1 MWRGRVLSERLKL
14 SRRGALKVAGA
25 GLTGIGAGRALP
37 AAAKGTAGALRADR
51 LRVEWREAP
60 VGIDTLR
67 PRFTWEPVARDE
79 RARGL
84 AQSAWRVLVTRSRT
98 ALNAGSGDV
107 WDSGRIAGTHPAAQP
122 PAPLVLEPHRDYYW
136 SVEIWDQAGKS
147 CGRSA
152 PARFVTGLLAVDQ
165 WQAEWIAAT
174 PDRPRGS
181 HSRGNDRSPA
191 RPPEPLPIFRRAFD
205 LPGRPR
211 RAILSIAALGHGE
224 VTINGAPVTRSM
236 LNPGW
241 TDYRRNILY
250 TSHDIT
256 ALLAPG
262 ANAIGVMLGNGMYNV
277 ERVPGRYVKF
287 VDSFGQPKLI
297 ARLDVELADGR
308 MHTIVSDRD
317 WQTREGP
324 IRYSN
329 VYGGE
334 DVDGRMD
341 IPGWDRPGAADAGW
355 RTPLR
360 VEGSGGAL
368 RAQGIP
374 GIEVQRTIT
383 PVQATPLAN
392 GRIVHDFGENCSAR
406 PRAVLRGPVGSR
418 VRLRPGEALGPD
430 GAVSQ
435 RSFNASPKN
444 ETFFEYILAGRGA
457 ETFQPRFL
465 YHGFRYLE
473 AELLPPEAGGEAPR
487 IEGLEIDFVHAGLTR
502 IGSFDSSEKLFVDT
516 HRLIDQ
522 ALRSNM
528 ASVLTDCPHREKL
541 GWLEQTHLNA
551 PTILYNRDA
560 AALYEKMAIDIADAQ
575 QPDGMVP
582 GIAPEY
588 VAFLDEDGGDT
599 IWRNS
604 PEWGVAAVLSPWA
617 AYRAYGDR
625 SVLETA
631 YPAMGR
637 YMAYLATRATDGI
650 IDFGM
655 GDWYDLG
662 PNPPGESQLTSRALA
677 GTASHYQA
685 LRALADIARVTGR
698 PAAEAARWSA
708 QADAVRTAFNRR
720 FFHTDRANYDTGS
733 QCALAMPLAL
743 GMVPAGRE
751 RAVLDNLVAA
761 VRANGNGVTAG
772 DVGFRYVVDALTAWR
787 RDDVIDAMMR
797 VTDRPG
803 YGQQLRNG
811 ATALAEAWDA
821 NPTKSLNHFM
831 LGHGE
836 GWLYGA
842 LAGIRVDFAAVEP
855 QRIVTIAPRPM
866 GATRAAAAR
875 HRSVLGEIASRW
887 RKQGARL
894 VLEATIPPGPGGTV
908 IVPTTAPE
916 RVTENGKPVEGVVVP
931 GGLEVALGS
940 GRYRFEAP
948 I

>member
-1 MWRGRVLSERLKL
+1 M
-14 SRRGALKVAGA
+14 A
-25 GLTGIGAGRALP
+25 ALP
-37 AAAKGTAGALRADR
+37 AAAKVPAGALRAER

-67 PRFTWEPVARDE
+67 PRFTWEPAARAE
-79 RARGL
+79 GARGL
-84 AQSAWRVLVTRSRT
+84 AQSAWRVRVARSRAT
-98 ALNAGSGDV
+98 LAAGRGDV
-107 WDSGRIAGTHPAAQP
+107 WDSGRIADSHPAARP
-122 PAPLVLEPHRDYYW
+122 PAPLALAPHRDYFW
-136 SVEIWDQAGKS
+136 SIEIWDQAS
-147 CGRSA
+147 RSSGRSA
-152 PARFVTGLLAVDQ
+152 PARFVTGLLAADQ

-181 HSRGNDRSPA
+181 HSRGNDQSPA
-191 RPPEPLPIFRRAFD
+191 KPAEPLPIFRRAFD
-205 LPGRPR
+205 LPSRPR
-211 RAILSIAALGHGE
+211 RAILSIAALGHGD
-224 VTINGAPVTRSM
+224 VTINGAPVARSM

-241 TDYRRNILY
+241 TDYRRTILY
-250 TSHDIT
+250 TSHDVT
-256 ALLAPG
+256 ALLARGP
-262 ANAIGVMLGNGMYNV
+262 NVIGVMLGNGMYNV

-308 MHTIVSDRD
+308 MQTIVSNRD
-317 WQTREGP
+317 WRMHEGP

-334 DVDGRMD
+334 DVDGRHD
-341 IPGWDRPGAADAGW
+341 LPGWDRPGAPDAGW
-355 RTPLR
+355 RPARR
-360 VEGSGGAL
+360 VEGPGGKL

-374 GIEVQRTIT
+374 GIEVQRTIA
-383 PVQATPLAN
+383 PVRTTALAN

-406 PRAVLRGPVGSR
+406 PRVVLRGPAGSR

-430 GAVSQ
+430 GGVSQ

-444 ETFFEYILAGRGA
+444 ETRFEYVLAGRGT
-457 ETFQPRFL
+457 ETFQPRFI
-465 YHGFRYLE
+465 HQGFRYLE

-487 IEGLEIDFVHAGLTR
+487 IERIEIDFVHASLTQ

-551 PTILYNRDA
+551 PTIFYNRDA
-560 AALYEKMAIDIADAQ
+560 AALYEKMTVDIADAQ
-575 QPDGMVP
+575 QSDGMIP

-588 VAFLDEDGGDT
+588 VAFLDKGGGDT

-625 SVLETA
+625 AVLETG

-637 YMAYLATRATDGI
+637 YMAYLAGRATDGI
-650 IDFGM
+650 VDFGM

-662 PNPPGESQLTSRALA
+662 PKPPGESQLTSRALT
-677 GTASHYQA
+677 GTACRYEA
-685 LRALADIARVTGR
+685 LRALADIARVIGR
-698 PAAEAARWSA
+698 PEAEAMRWSSE
-708 QADAVRTAFNRR
+708 ADAVRDAFNRR
-720 FFHTDRANYDTGS
+720 FFRADRSSYDTGS

-743 GMVPAGRE
+743 GMVPAGQE
-751 RAVLDNLVAA
+751 RTVLDNLVAA
-761 VRANGNGVTAG
+761 VRTNGNGVTAG

-803 YGQQLRNG
+803 YGQQLQGG

-842 LAGIRVDFAAVEP
+842 LAGIRIDFAAARPE
-855 QRIVTIAPRPM
+855 RIVTIAPRPV
-866 GATRAAAAR
+866 GVTRAAAAR

-887 RKQGARL
+887 RKDGDRL
-894 VLEATIPPGPGGTV
+894 VLEAVIPPGPGGTV
-908 IVPTTAPE
+908 IVPTNAPE
-916 RVTENGKPVEGVVVP
+916 RVTESGKPVRGAIVP
-931 GGLEVALGS
+931 GGLEIVLGS

-948 I
+948 V

>member
-1 MWRGRVLSERLKL
+1 M
-14 SRRGALKVAGA
+14 
-25 GLTGIGAGRALP
+25 
-37 AAAKGTAGALRADR
+37 
-51 LRVEWREAP
+51 
-60 VGIDTLR
+60 
-67 PRFTWEPVARDE
+67 ARDQ

-84 AQSAWRVLVTRSRT
+84 AQSASRVLIARSRA
-98 ALNAGSGDV
+98 ALDAGRGEV
-107 WDSGRIAGTHPAAQP
+107 WDSGRIAGAHPAAQP
-122 PAPLVLEPHRDYYW
+122 PAPLMLEPHRDYHW
-136 SVEIWDQAGKS
+136 CVEISDQTGRS

-152 PARFVTGLLAVDQ
+152 PAHFVTGLLAADQ

-181 HSRGNDRSPA
+181 HSRGSDRSPA

-211 RAILSIAALGHGE
+211 RAILSIAALGHGD
-224 VTINGAPVTRSM
+224 VTVNGTPVTRAM

-241 TDYRRNILY
+241 TDYRHTILY

-256 ALLAPG
+256 ALLARG

-297 ARLDVELADGR
+297 ARLDMELADGSLR
-308 MHTIVSDRD
+308 TIVSDHE

-334 DVDGRMD
+334 DVDGRLE
-341 IPGWDRPGAADAGW
+341 IPGWDRPGAPGAGW
-355 RTPLR
+355 RAPLG
-360 VEGSGGAL
+360 VGGPGGTL

-374 GIEVQRTIT
+374 GIEVQRTIA
-383 PVQATPLAN
+383 PIRVTPLGN
-392 GRIVHDFGENCSAR
+392 GRIVYDFGENCSAR
-406 PRAVLRGPVGSR
+406 PRAVLHGPAGSR
-418 VRLRPGEALGPD
+418 VRLRPGEALDPD
-430 GAVSQ
+430 GGVSQ

-444 ETFFEYILAGRGA
+444 ETRFEYILAGRGA
-457 ETFQPRFL
+457 ETFQPRFI
-465 YHGFRYLE
+465 HQGFRYLE
-473 AELLPPEAGGEAPR
+473 AELLPLEGGGQAPR
-487 IEGLEIDFVHAGLTR
+487 IERIEIDFVHAGLTQV
-502 IGSFDSSEKLFVDT
+502 GSFDSSEQLFVAT
-516 HRLIDQ
+516 HHLIDQ

-588 VAFLDEDGGDT
+588 VAFLDKDGGDT

-625 SVLETA
+625 TVLERA
-631 YPAMGR
+631 YPAMVR
-637 YMAYLATRATDGI
+637 YMAYLAGRAVDGV

-662 PNPPGESQLTSRALA
+662 PKPPGESQLTSRALA
-677 GTASHYQA
+677 GTACWYES
-685 LRALADIARVTGR
+685 LRALARIARLTGR
-698 PAAEAARWSA
+698 PMADAARWTA
-708 QADAVRTAFNRR
+708 QADAVRNAFNRR
-720 FFHTDRANYDTGS
+720 FFRADRASYDTGS

-772 DVGFRYVVDALTAWR
+772 DVGFRYVIDALTTYR

-803 YGQQLRNG
+803 YGQQLQNG

-842 LAGIRVDFAAVEP
+842 LAGIRIDFAAARPE
-855 QRIVTIAPRPM
+855 RIVLIAPRPV

-875 HRSVLGEIASRW
+875 HRSVLGEVASRW
-887 RKQGARL
+887 RNDGGGL
-894 VLEATIPPGPGGTV
+894 LLEAVIPPGPGGTV

-916 RVTENGKPVEGVVVP
+916 HVTASGKPVKGVVVP
-931 GGLEVALGS
+931 GGLEVVLGS
-940 GRYRFEAP
+940 GRYQFEALV
-948 I
+948 

>member
-1 MWRGRVLSERLKL
+1 MSKSLKVGRRA
-14 SRRGALKVAGA
+14 ALKVAGA
-25 GLTGIGAGRALP
+25 GLVGV
-37 AAAKGTAGALRADR
+37 GTAGALPSAAKTQGTLRADR
-51 LRVEWREAP
+51 LRVEWRETP

-67 PRFTWEPVARDE
+67 PRFTWEPVARDPD
-79 RARGL
+79 ARRL
-84 AQSAWRVLVTRSRT
+84 AQTTWRVLVARTRAALT
-98 ALNAGSGDV
+98 AGRGDV
-107 WDSGRIAGTHPAAQP
+107 WDSGRIVGSRPAAQP
-122 PAPLVLEPHRDYYW
+122 PAPLQLDPHHDYHW
-136 SVEIWDQAGKS
+136 SVELWDQNGTS

-152 PARFVTGLLAVDQ
+152 PARFVTGLLAPDQ
-165 WQAEWIAAT
+165 WQAEWIAAQ
-174 PDRPRGS
+174 PDRPRGL

-191 RPPEPLPIFRRAFD
+191 KPPETLPIFRRAFT
-205 LPGRPR
+205 LPSRPR
-211 RAILSIAALGHGE
+211 RAILSIAALGHGD

-241 TDYRRNILY
+241 TDYRRTILY

-256 ALLAPG
+256 ALLASGP
-262 ANAIGVMLGNGMYNV
+262 NIIGVMLGNGMYNV
-277 ERVPGRYVKF
+277 ERVAGRYGKF

-308 MHTIVSDRD
+308 SFALVSDRA

-324 IRYSN
+324 IRYSS
-329 VYGGE
+329 VFGGE
-334 DVDGRMD
+334 DVDGRLD
-341 IPGWDRPGAADAGW
+341 LPGWDRAGAPDTGW
-355 RTPLR
+355 RVPLR
-360 VEGSGGAL
+360 VEGPGGML

-374 GIEVQRTIT
+374 EIEVQRTIAS
-383 PVQATPLAN
+383 VKVMPLAN

-406 PRAVLRGPVGSR
+406 PRAVLRGQAGSR
-418 VRLRPGEALGPD
+418 IRLYPGEALGPD
-430 GAVSQ
+430 GSVSQ
-435 RSFNASPKN
+435 RSFNASPTN
-444 ETFFEYILAGRGA
+444 ATYFEYVLAGRGS
-457 ETFQPRFL
+457 ETFVPRFL

-473 AELLPPEAGGEAPR
+473 AELLPPENGGEAPR
-487 IEGLEIDFVHAGLTR
+487 IERIEIDFVHAGLAQVGT
-502 IGSFDSSEKLFVDT
+502 FDSSEKLFVDT

-560 AALYEKMAIDIADAQ
+560 AALYEKMAVDIADAQ
-575 QPDGMVP
+575 QADGMVP

-588 VAFLDEDGGDT
+588 IAFLNKDGSDT

-625 SVLETA
+625 AVLA
-631 YPAMGR
+631 AGYPAMTR
-637 YMAYLATRATDGI
+637 YMAYLASRATEEI

-662 PNPPGESQLTSRALA
+662 PKPPGESQLTSRALA
-677 GTASHYQA
+677 GTACRYEA
-685 LRALADIARVTGR
+685 LRALAEVARVIGR
-698 PAAEAARWSA
+698 PASEVAAWTTK
-708 QADAVRTAFNRR
+708 ADAVRQAFNRR
-720 FFHTDRANYDTGS
+720 FFQADRASYDTGS

-772 DVGFRYVVDALTAWR
+772 DVGFRYVLDALTAHH

-803 YGQQLRNG
+803 YGQQLANG

-842 LAGIRVDFAAVEP
+842 LAGIRIDFAAADA
-855 QRIVTIAPRPM
+855 QRIVTIAPRPV

-875 HRSVLGEIASRW
+875 HRSVVGDVASRW
-887 RKQGARL
+887 HKDGDRL

-908 IVPTTAPE
+908 IVPTTAPD
-916 RVTENGKPVEGVVVP
+916 RVTESGKPMHGTPVP
-931 GGLEVALGS
+931 GGLEVVLGS
-940 GRYRFEAP
+940 GSYRFEAS

>member
-1 MWRGRVLSERLKL
+1 MKV
-14 SRRGALKVAGA
+14 SRRGALKAAGT
-25 GLTGIGAGRALP
+25 GLTGIGAALP
-37 AAAKGTAGALRADR
+37 AAAKEPAGALRADR

-67 PRFTWEPVARDE
+67 PRFTWEPMARDADARALTQSASRILVARS
-79 RARGL
+79 RA
-84 AQSAWRVLVTRSRT
+84 
-98 ALNAGSGDV
+98 ALNAERGNV
-107 WDSGRIAGTHPAAQP
+107 WDSGRVAGSRPAAQP
-122 PAPLVLEPHRDYYW
+122 PTPLALDPHRDYHW
-136 SVEIWDQAGKS
+136 TVETWDQAGKS

-152 PARFVTGLLAVDQ
+152 PARFVTGLLAADQ

-174 PDRPRGS
+174 PDRPSGP

-191 RPPEPLPIFRRAFD
+191 KLPEPLPIFRRTFD
-205 LPGRPR
+205 LSGRLR
-211 RAILSIAALGHGE
+211 RAILSIAALGHGD

-241 TDYRRNILY
+241 TDYRRTILY

-256 ALLAPG
+256 ALLVPG
-262 ANAIGVMLGNGMYNV
+262 PNAIGVMLGNGMYNV

-297 ARLDVELADGR
+297 ARLDIELTDGSTR
-308 MHTIVSDRD
+308 TIVSDRN

-334 DVDGRMD
+334 DVDGRLEV
-341 IPGWDRPGAADAGW
+341 PGWDRPGAAGADW
-355 RTPLR
+355 RTPFR
-360 VEGSGGAL
+360 VEGPSGTL

-383 PVQATPLAN
+383 PLRVTPLSN
-392 GRIVHDFGENCSAR
+392 GRVVYDFGENCSAR
-406 PRAVLRGPVGSR
+406 ARMVLRGPAGSR
-418 VRLRPGEALGPD
+418 ICLRPGEALGPD
-430 GAVSQ
+430 GGVSQ

-444 ETFFEYILAGRGA
+444 ETRFEYILAGRGA
-457 ETFQPRFL
+457 EVFQPRFI
-465 YHGFRYLE
+465 HQGFRYLE
-473 AELLPPEAGGEAPR
+473 AELLPPEGGGEAPR
-487 IEGLEIDFVHAGLTR
+487 IEKVEVDFVHAGL
-502 IGSFDSSEKLFVDT
+502 IQVGNFDSSEKLFVDT

-575 QPDGMVP
+575 QADGMVP

-588 VAFLDEDGGDT
+588 VAFLDKDGGDT

-625 SVLETA
+625 TVLEMA
-631 YPAMGR
+631 YPSMGR
-637 YMAYLATRATDGI
+637 YMAYLAGRATDEI
-650 IDFGM
+650 VDFGM

-662 PNPPGESQLTSRALA
+662 PRPPGESQLTSRALA
-677 GTASHYQA
+677 GTACRYQA
-685 LRALADIARVTGR
+685 LRALADIAGVIGR
-698 PAAEAARWSA
+698 PAETARWTA
-708 QADAVRTAFNRR
+708 QAGAVLDAFNRR
-720 FFHTDRANYDTGS
+720 FFHVDRASYDTGS

-772 DVGFRYVVDALTAWR
+772 DVGFRYVIDALTAYR
-787 RDDVIDAMMR
+787 RDEVIDAMMR

-803 YGQQLRNG
+803 YGQQLQGG

-842 LAGIRVDFAAVEP
+842 LAGIRIDFAAAEP
-855 QRIVTIAPRPM
+855 QRIVTIAPRPV
-866 GATRAAAAR
+866 GTTRAAAAR
-875 HRSVLGEIASRW
+875 HRSVLGEIVSRW
-887 RKQGARL
+887 HKDGGRF

-908 IVPTTAPE
+908 MVPTSAPE
-916 RVTENGKPVEGVVVP
+916 RVTESGKPVPGTPVP
-931 GGLEVALGS
+931 GGLEVLLGS
-940 GRYRFEAP
+940 GRYRFEAAV
-948 I
+948 